1 MNSGGVFISFS
12 PTKGDESINKKIKE
26 HLTKRSQEIAEDWN
40 IRCEENIC
48 AYKIESPIEQ
58 LFYIEFLYQLE
69 DLNKVPDEFPKFY
82 VMPQYEILTKEGEKY
97 RIDFLIYHTNND
109 MWMTKEETYPQYQKE
124 KVLLVELD
132 SFLWHGQTP
141 EQFEKEK
148 KRERDLM
155 NEGYKIMR
163 FSGREIVRDVEK
175 CVEEVINYF
184 NGLDED

>member
-1 MNSGGVFISFS
+1 M
-12 PTKGDESINKKIKE
+12 DKKIKKYLE
-26 HLTKRSQEIAEDWN
+26 EQSQKIAEEW
-40 IRCEENIC
+40 RYACEDLIEN
-48 AYKIESPIEQ
+48 YKIESPIEQ
-58 LFYIEFLYQLE
+58 LFFIEFQYQLE

-82 VMPQYEILTKEGEKY
+82 VMPQYEISTKEGEKY
-97 RIDFLIYHTNND
+97 RVDFLIYCTEND
-109 MWMTKEETYPQYQKE
+109 MWMTEEKTYPQYQKE

-163 FSGREIVRDVEK
+163 FSGREIIRDVEK
-175 CVEEVINYF
+175 CVEEVIDYF
-184 NGLDED
+184 LKPG

>member
-1 MNSGGVFISFS
+1 MEKRV
-12 PTKGDESINKKIKE
+12 KKYLEEK
-26 HLTKRSQEIAEDWN
+26 SQEIADEFQEY
-40 IRCEENIC
+40 CENVFIDL
-48 AYKIESPIEQ
+48 KIESPIEQ
-58 LFYIEFLYQLE
+58 IFFIELQYQLE
-69 DLNKVPDEFPKFY
+69 GLNADPTETSKLY
-82 VMPQYEILTKEGEKY
+82 VMPQYEISTKEGEKY
-97 RIDFLIYHTNND
+97 RVDFLIYYTED
-109 MWMTKEETYPQYQKE
+109 VWWMVNEETYPQYHKD

-163 FSGREIVRDVEK
+163 FSGREIIRDVEK

-184 NGLDED
+184 DKNER

>member
-1 MNSGGVFISFS
+1 VNSKV
-12 PTKGDESINKKIKE
+12 KKY
-26 HLTKRSQEIAEDWN
+26 LVKRSQEVADDWSSS
-40 IRCEENIC
+40 CEETIGH
-48 AYKIESPIEQ
+48 YKIESPIEQ
-58 LFYIEFLYQLE
+58 LFLIEFSYQQ
-69 DLNKVPDEFPKFY
+69 NGFNAVPDGFPKLY
-82 VMPQYEILTKEGEKY
+82 IMPQYEISTKEGEKY
-97 RIDFLIYHTNND
+97 RVDFLIYCTDND

-175 CVEEVINYF
+175 FVGESINYF
-184 NGLDED
+184 DKNED